1 MQQMM
6 ISQSVERLSI
16 ANTSLLIHIVPSP
29 SPQKTFCPLMEI
41 VQYLCLPSMAK
52 NYVRIYSCAEGRYKP
67 VRISGLTAK
76 GG

>member
-29 SPQKTFCPLMEI
+29 SPTENLLSLDGNRAI
-41 VQYLCLPSMAK
+41 SMPAK
-52 NYVRIYSCAEGRYKP
+52 HGKESRKNLFLGRRA
-67 VRISGLTAK
+67 V
-76 GG
+76 